1 MTPLPVSSYRLAIR
15 MLLGSALTC
24 FVACQRPSALFQP
37 ATPFT
42 PAPSSLVSSTPAAD
56 RQSQPLTP
64 LSFQE
69 VVIEPTDESQQTPVA
84 STSSHATA
92 PRTIGARMTSMK
104 QLLVTPRQQAASPAD
119 RQGKRV
125 TLAGRM
131 VLKRMNKQLGRHL
144 APQRVQSVQQTG
156 DIMFGI
162 AILIGLLALLAGS
175 WAIGLIALL
184 LGGIGSLLSF
194 IGMVTNR

>member
-1 MTPLPVSSYRLAIR
+1 
-15 MLLGSALTC
+15 
-24 FVACQRPSALFQP
+24 
-37 ATPFT
+37 
-42 PAPSSLVSSTPAAD
+42 
-56 RQSQPLTP
+56 
-64 LSFQE
+64 
-69 VVIEPTDESQQTPVA
+69 
-84 STSSHATA
+84 
-92 PRTIGARMTSMK
+92 
-104 QLLVTPRQQAASPAD
+104 
-119 RQGKRV
+119 
-125 TLAGRM
+125 M